1 MMIWLLIACIGLATF
16 AVRISFVL
24 GLGKV
29 EVSPLVLRILRL
41 VPIAVLTAIILPQL
55 VLPTGSIDFS
65 TGNPRWIAGILAA
78 LIAWWTRNVF
88 LTIAAGMVALW
99 LLQWLL

>member
-1 MMIWLLIACIGLATF
+1 MIWLLIVCIGMATF
-16 AVRISFVL
+16 AIRISFVL

-41 VPIAVLTAIILPQL
+41 VPIAVLTAIIMPQL
-55 VLPTGSIDFS
+55 VLPAGSIDLS

-88 LTIAAGMVALW
+88 LTIVVGMVALW